1 MSFWFFKKDKD
12 GQRHLVLG
20 DVMWQL
26 ALFAILALLV
36 VLLHMCLIG
45 RVTG

>member
-12 GQRHLVLG
+12 GQRHLVLV

-26 ALFAILALLV
+26 ALFAMLVLLV
-36 VLLHMCLIG
+36 LLPHMC
-45 RVTG
+45 RVVS